1 MAKHSGPSTQQSEA
15 NVPLS
20 TKAAGPDSIRDTFD
34 KAFPAGFTLVLFVSL
49 ALVYLLIAAFQKAAH
64 LHAAGPSHFV
74 LLADGWLHGHL
85 YIEGVPSSLDDFTGY
100 KGHWYV
106 AFPPLPAI
114 LLLPFVAIFHLS
126 HGGLLSLGL
135 SLSMGILNIWLMLRV
150 LTRFVHDHMAG
161 ETLVTVAWLL
171 ALFAL
176 GTETLYATLQG
187 TTWYIA
193 HVVATTFLLLSIGEM
208 LGKHRCWL
216 AAIFLGLAALS
227 RSTTLLAFPFF
238 LMWTFV
244 LERKQPL
251 VVVRKWAQAGGV
263 LAIFVMGMLLYN
275 YVRFGSLLD
284 FGYSTMH
291 VNPILAAGLYTY
303 GQFSTHFILTNL
315 RFMLLQPPRFIAT
328 FPYLSFNPFGT
339 GIFWTMPALLFAF
352 LAFRRKEQRWLAAS
366 LLAACILPMILL
378 LMYFNTGWYQ
388 FGSRFALDF
397 LPFLFLLA
405 ALGMSSPLTWLG
417 KTLIALSILINLW
430 SCYVFAHFPP
440 PLWDR

>member
-20 TKAAGPDSIRDTFD
+20 TKAAAPDSIRDTFD

-114 LLLPFVAIFHLS
+114 LLLPFVAIFHLL

-176 GTETLYATLQG
+176 GTETLYATMQG

-251 VVVRKWAQAGGV
+251 VVVRKWAQAGGRCRHCC
-263 LAIFVMGMLLYN
+263 LHSWPFVAK
-275 YVRFGSLLD
+275 S
-284 FGYSTMH
+284 S
-291 VNPILAAGLYTY
+291 AGCL
-303 GQFSTHFILTNL
+303 HHCL
-315 RFMLLQPPRFIAT
+315 PPA
-328 FPYLSFNPFGT
+328 SF
-339 GIFWTMPALLFAF
+339 
-352 LAFRRKEQRWLAAS
+352 R
-366 LLAACILPMILL
+366 
-378 LMYFNTGWYQ
+378 
-388 FGSRFALDF
+388 
-397 LPFLFLLA
+397 
-405 ALGMSSPLTWLG
+405 
-417 KTLIALSILINLW
+417 
-430 SCYVFAHFPP
+430 
-440 PLWDR
+440 